1 MKQPLV
7 VFGGIFFITTLLLVG
22 VLIYQVKGIADGGK
36 NSGSTS
42 KPTPPVVEEVQ
53 EEYKLSELATQ
64 YQKEV
69 FEELL
74 NAQEE
79 YKTTSTDL
87 TKEEYAASL
96 VKNFIADFYTWSNK
110 TGRND
115 VGGLQFI
122 AEEMKSAF
130 RNQAIDGFYGNLDY
144 YLKDYEATTLITVK
158 DVSIL
163 DVNLND
169 TIQAEVETKTEE
181 GTDTTLESIECI
193 SVKANWEYELSSLNE
208 VTQFQNE
215 ATFILTQSGDNL
227 VLNAIL
233 AE

>member
-7 VFGGIFFITTLLLVG
+7 VFGGIFFSTALVLVV
-22 VLIYQVKGIADGGK
+22 VLIYQFKGITDGGK
-36 NSGSTS
+36 SNGSTYQ
-42 KPTPPVVEEVQ
+42 PTPPVVEDVQ
-53 EEYKLSELATQ
+53 EEYQLSELATP
-64 YQKEV
+64 YQKEI

-74 NAQEE
+74 TAQKE

-87 TKEEYAASL
+87 TEEEYAAAL

-122 AEEMKSAF
+122 AEEMRSDF

-144 YLKDYEATTLITVK
+144 YLKDYDATTLITVK
-158 DVSIL
+158 DVSVL

-169 TIQAEVETKTEE
+169 TIQAEVETETEE
-181 GTDTTLESIECI
+181 GTEKTTESVECI
-193 SVKANWEYELSSLNE
+193 SVEANWEYEVSSLNE
-208 VTQFQNE
+208 ITKFQNE
-215 ATFILTQSGDNL
+215 ATFILTQSGENL